1 MGMSN
6 LSPTQWYGELMV
18 RLRKALV
25 FGGLADRKYEGILTK
40 GDKVIVSEISAVT
53 VNDYTRYSG
62 VTWQDA
68 DSVDKTLYIDQ
79 EKSTSIWM
87 DAVDLKQ
94 AAAGDVVSKYN
105 QETAYALAN
114 TIDAHLASKYTEAG
128 STVTALTVSS
138 STVLK
143 NLGDIA
149 EKFNEDNVPMGDRW
163 LPVPPWYQNLIV
175 QSTTGLITYTAVP
188 KVFDNGVLTSGWI
201 GEIFGIQL
209 LMSNNVNN
217 NGTAWNLMAVSRD
230 ALAFVGQISAVESVK
245 REDYFGEGIK
255 TLYVYGAKT
264 MRPNAMVTCAATK
277 P

>member
-40 GDKVIVSEISAVT
+40 GDKVIVSEVSAVT
-53 VNDYTRYSG
+53 VNDYTRYGG
-62 VTWQDA
+62 VTWQEADA
-68 DSVDKTLYIDQ
+68 VDKTLYIDQ

-105 QETAYALAN
+105 AETAYALAD
-114 TIDAHLASKYTEAG
+114 TIDGHLATKYTEAG

-143 NLGDIA
+143 NLGDFA
-149 EKFNEDNVPMGDRW
+149 EKFNEDNVAMGDRW